1 MGMSFGHRL
10 RKLRLEQNMIQEDLS
25 KELNVSRATIG
36 RYETND
42 RFPDKDIL
50 NKIADTFNVSLD
62 YLLGRSKIRIWD
74 TISKENSHKLY
85 DNTNNNIF
93 VDITKEKLIKANL
106 IQEDGHIPKE
116 MIQDIINY
124 GIDAAIKIHTLKN
137 E

>member
-116 MIQDIINY
+116 MIQDII
-124 GIDAAIKIHTLKN
+124 
-137 E
+137 